1 MDEWNEY
8 MAGIDEPEHRARM
21 EEIFAWIQRE
31 FPQLERKIA
40 WNQPMF
46 TDHGTFIIGFSP
58 AKEHLSVAP
67 EGEVIAQFSA
77 EIAKAGYSAG
87 KKFFRMPWKLPVDYA
102 LLKKIIESNRLE
114 KADVKTFWRK
124 GSC

>member
-8 MAGIDEPEHRARM
+8 MQGIDKPEHRARM

-67 EGEVIAQFSA
+67 EGAGIKRFAD
-77 EIAKAGYSAG
+77 EIKQSGYSAG
-87 KKFFRMPWKLPVDYA
+87 KKFFRIPWKSAVDYD
-102 LLKKIIESNRLE
+102 LLKRIIELNRLE

-124 GSC
+124 ESC